1 MNTGTQAVQS
11 RHGLLTTIAWDI
23 GGQLEYALEGS
34 VFVAGSA
41 LQSLRDGLRLLDN
54 AAESNDCAQR
64 VESTDGVYFV
74 PAFVGLGAPY
84 WRPEARGA
92 MFGLTRGTSRDQ
104 FVRAVLESLAYQ
116 TCDLLDAM
124 QADAG
129 LRLELLRADGGAIA
143 NDFLGQFQ
151 ADLLDVALERP
162 RVAETTVQ
170 GAAWLYVMYE
180 HRF

>member
-1 MNTGTQAVQS
+1 
-11 RHGLLTTIAWDI
+11 
-23 GGQLEYALEGS
+23 
-34 VFVAGSA
+34 
-41 LQSLRDGLRLLDN
+41 
-54 AAESNDCAQR
+54 
-64 VESTDGVYFV
+64 VYFV

-170 GAAWLYVMYE
+170 GAAWLAGLAVGFWE
-180 HRF
+180 SREQLAQLRENERRFEPRMEPAVRERLYAGWKRAVAATLAYADLG